1 MHKKH
6 FGKLI
11 LILYFITVKL
21 EGRVHFVKKIQ
32 NKLPYDCLNEI
43 FVGIPCYHV
52 VAIFVKQEINYN
64 LLKFNE
70 RWSLDFYKGETNPF
84 DPSSIEPPEVN
95 FIDL

>member
-1 MHKKH
+1 
-6 FGKLI
+6 
-11 LILYFITVKL
+11 
-21 EGRVHFVKKIQ
+21 
-32 NKLPYDCLNEI
+32 
-43 FVGIPCYHV
+43 

-84 DPSSIEPPEVN
+84 DPSSIEPQEVN